1 MIFNLDV
8 HFNGIYKYMFNNDT
22 LTLKV
27 TFCNNVW
34 RVFVLTSDN
43 LLVSFESWY
52 AENLRKY
59 DVTKHHIEKLK
70 KHNVTSLDGS
80 PIDINMEDFSGD
92 EVAIN
97 PLREI
102 YYFVSE
108 NIVGNITYFTDFI
121 ENTVKT
127 QFATAEYMTFV
138 FSDIDTSY
146 AKIVECSIR
155 QVGNE
160 EYSCDIRCVAKLKN
174 SNGNYVYAVL
184 NKKDYIRSRNIV
196 LPEPRFSKIGS
207 LFGKYIDIDTS
218 FAVET
223 EIAFNDIDIFNK
235 YSFIKKLEDCKV
247 IVDKVT
253 GNILPLRILIDV
265 CSTKCPIDKV
275 KEDNVIYV
283 ISLLTVQNSI
293 INTYGVYVRSS
304 LIKKVF
310 EVLRNDNK

>member
-34 RVFVLTSDN
+34 RVFVLNSDN
-43 LLVSFESWY
+43 LLVPFESWY

-59 DVTKHHIEKLK
+59 DVSKHHIEKLK
-70 KHNVTSLDGS
+70 RHNVTSLDGS
-80 PIDINMEDFSGD
+80 PIDINIEDFSGD

-108 NIVGNITYFTDFI
+108 NIVGDITYFTDFI

-146 AKIVECSIR
+146 AKIVECSVR

-160 EYSCDIRCVAKLKN
+160 EYSCDIRCVTKLKN
-174 SNGNYVYAVL
+174 SNGDYVYAIL
-184 NKKDYIRSRNIV
+184 NKKDYIASGNLV
-196 LPEPRFSKIGS
+196 LPYNSFTEIGS
-207 LFGKYIDIDTS
+207 LFGKYIDIDSS
-218 FAVET
+218 FTVEN
-223 EIAFNDIDIFNK
+223 EIAFNDVDVFDK
-235 YSFIKKLEDCKV
+235 YNFIKKLEDCKV

-253 GNILPLRILIDV
+253 GNMLPLRILIDV
-265 CSTKCPIDKV
+265 CSTKCPIDKI
-275 KEDNVIYV
+275 KEDNVIYA

>member
-34 RVFVLTSDN
+34 RVFALTSDN
-43 LLVSFESWY
+43 LLVPFESWY

-70 KHNVTSLDGS
+70 RHNVTSLDGS

-146 AKIVECSIR
+146 AKIVECSVR

-174 SNGNYVYAVL
+174 SKGDYVYAIL

-196 LPEPRFSKIGS
+196 LPEPRFTKIGS
-207 LFGKYIDIDTS
+207 LFGKYIEIDTS

-223 EIAFNDIDIFNK
+223 
-235 YSFIKKLEDCKV
+235 
-247 IVDKVT
+247 VDKVT

-265 CSTKCPIDKV
+265 CSTKCPIDKI

-293 INTYGVYVRSS
+293 INTYSVYVRSS